1 MKDLKWEI
9 LDSTYLFNDTWFKV
23 RKDTCR
29 KPDGTIVSPY
39 YVYEFPTWVTVL
51 AITRDQQVVMVKQ
64 YRHAI
69 GEVSIEIPGGCVD
82 DTDENLEHAISR
94 ELKEETGYSFEKF
107 YYLGKTSPNPS
118 TNSNWMHMFL
128 ATGGEKV
135 SEQQL
140 DEHEEIEVML
150 YSMEE
155 LKQLIR
161 EHKIIQAMHV
171 TCIHYALEKLEELS
185 VKNA

>member
-1 MKDLKWEI
+1 MKDLRWKI

-23 RKDTCR
+23 RKDTCL
-29 KPDGTIVSPY
+29 KPDGSIVSPY

-51 AITRDQQVVMVKQ
+51 TVTHDQQVVMVKQ

-82 DTDENLEHAISR
+82 DADANLEQAVSR
-94 ELKEETGYSFEKF
+94 ELMEETGYSFEKY
-107 YYLGKTSPNPS
+107 YYLGKISPNPS

-128 ATGGEKV
+128 ATGGIKV

-150 YSMEE
+150 YSLED
-155 LKQLIR
+155 LKQMIKEQR
-161 EHKIIQAMHV
+161 IIQAMHV
-171 TCIHYALEKLEELS
+171 TCIHYALEKLASLPR
-185 VKNA
+185 

>member
-1 MKDLKWEI
+1 MKDLRWTVI
-9 LDSTYLFNDTWFKV
+9 DSVSVIEDTWFNV
-23 RKDTCR
+23 RKDTCK

-39 YVYEFPTWVTVL
+39 YVYEFPTWVTVFPV
-51 AITRDQQVVMVKQ
+51 TNEQKVVMVKQ

-82 DTDENLEHAISR
+82 DEDENLEQAASR
-94 ELKEETGYSFEKF
+94 ELLEETGYAVENY

-135 SEQQL
+135 SEQKL
-140 DEHEEIEVML
+140 DANEEIEVLL
-150 YSMEE
+150 YDIDAV
-155 LKQLIR
+155 KQLLKDQ
-161 EHKIIQAMHV
+161 KIIQAMHV
-171 TCIHYALEKLEELS
+171 TCIFYAMEKLMKL
-185 VKNA
+185 KI

>member
-1 MKDLKWEI
+1 MKDLQWTI
-9 LDSTYLFNDTWFKV
+9 LDSTYLFKDTWFKV

-51 AITRDQQVVMVKQ
+51 AITNDQQVVMVKQ

-82 DTDENLEHAISR
+82 DTDENLEHAVSR
-94 ELKEETGYSFEKF
+94 ELLEETGYSFEKY

-140 DEHEEIEVML
+140 DEHEEIEVL
-150 YSMEE
+150 LFSMDE
-155 LKQLIR
+155 LKQMIK
-161 EHKIIQAMHV
+161 EQKIIQAMHV

-185 VKNA
+185 IKNA

>member
-1 MKDLKWEI
+1 MKDLRWTLI
-9 LDSTYLFNDTWFKV
+9 DSVSVFKDTWFNV
-23 RKDTCR
+23 RKDTCK

-39 YVYEFPTWVTVL
+39 YVYEFPTWVTVF
-51 AITRDQQVVMVKQ
+51 AVTKEQQVVIVKQ

-82 DTDENLEHAISR
+82 DEDANLEHAARR
-94 ELKEETGYSFEKF
+94 ELLEETGYAFDNF
-107 YYLGKTSPNPS
+107 HYLGKTSPNPS

-140 DEHEEIEVML
+140 DANEEIEVLL
-150 YSMEE
+150 YDINKV
-155 LKQLIR
+155 KQLLK
-161 EHKIIQAMHV
+161 EQKIIQAMHV
-171 TCIHYALEKLEELS
+171 TCIFYAMEKLKELRF
-185 VKNA
+185 